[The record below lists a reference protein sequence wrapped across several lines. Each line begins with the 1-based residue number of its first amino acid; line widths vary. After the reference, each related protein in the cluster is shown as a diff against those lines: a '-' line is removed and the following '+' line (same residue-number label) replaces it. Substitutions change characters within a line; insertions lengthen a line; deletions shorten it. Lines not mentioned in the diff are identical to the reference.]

1 VSVAHDLL
9 VSRVEAYQRISAM
22 FASAEQRRDEAIRA
36 AARDGMSLR
45 QIAAVAGMSHQRVA
59 QIVAATPT

>member
-1 VSVAHDLL
+1 
-9 VSRVEAYQRISAM
+9 M